1 MDGCIKDLTCPTR
14 KPWPF
19 LLRLR
24 PILQAVHMN
33 LFFSWINF
41 QICNLTCSWLTIC
54 NFRFEKLDLPGW
66 KIVQCHRH
74 SVQIFSF
81 IAKTLKIQQNFPCS
95 WNKIPNCIYS
105 SSEFQSWS
113 GQLWIDSSKCSS
125 YTFSANWYCK
135 CCMWFYNGWYIA
147 SRTTQH
153 FVNRLVLE
161 KNTFNAA
168 LWSIQRWI
176 LGIY

>member
-1 MDGCIKDLTCPTR
+1 MIFKSSTYD
-14 KPWPF
+14 
-19 LLRLR
+19 
-24 PILQAVHMN
+24 
-33 LFFSWINF
+33 FFSWIKF

-74 SVQIFSF
+74 SVEIFSF

-125 YTFSANWYCK
+125 YTFSANWYWNEFTLTVNSI
-135 CCMWFYNGWYIA
+135 MADTLLQELLSISSTDWYW
-147 SRTTQH
+147 RKT
-153 FVNRLVLE
+153 
-161 KNTFNAA
+161 
-168 LWSIQRWI
+168 
-176 LGIY
+176 